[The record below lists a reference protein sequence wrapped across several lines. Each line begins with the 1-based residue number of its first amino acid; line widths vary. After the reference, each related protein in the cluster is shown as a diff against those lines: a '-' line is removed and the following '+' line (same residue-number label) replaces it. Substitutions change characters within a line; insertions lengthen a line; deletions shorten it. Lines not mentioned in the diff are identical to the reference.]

1 MPNNLP
7 DILQVCLD
15 YLNDSVLITEAEPF
29 DHPGPRIVW
38 ANKSFYESSGFT
50 PEEVIGKTPRILQ
63 GPETDQN
70 TLDRI
75 RVALQKWESI
85 KVEIINYRKDGTSF
99 WNEFEIVPIADDS
112 GWYTHWVSVQRDISH
127 HKEMEKQLIQ
137 LAFYDSLTGLPNRR
151 LLNDRLTQ
159 AIAVSKRSM
168 RYGALMCLDLD
179 YFKELNDTHGHN
191 VGDLLLIELSRR
203 LGGCVREVDT
213 VARFGGDE
221 FVVIA
226 GELSLEK
233 EEAEVKALV
242 IAEKILGSLSEVYNL
257 VMTDASGNPVTIEHH
272 GSCTIGVAMFR
283 SGEASQDSILKWAD
297 AAMYKAKGVGRGSVF
312 LHQP

>member
-1 MPNNLP
+1 MPINLP
-7 DILQVCLD
+7 HLLQTCLD
-15 YLNDSVLITEAEPF
+15 HLNDSILITEAEPF
-29 DHPGPRIVW
+29 DPPGPRIIW
-38 ANKSFYESSGFT
+38 ANKSFYESNGYT
-50 PEEVIGKTPRILQ
+50 PEEVIGRTPQILQ
-63 GPETDQN
+63 GPETDRN
-70 TLDRI
+70 TLDLLRASI
-75 RVALQKWESI
+75 EKWESI
-85 KVEIINYRKDGTSF
+85 KVELLNYRKDGTNF
-99 WNEFEIVPIADDS
+99 WNEFEIVPVADDS
-112 GWYTHWVSVQRDISH
+112 GCYTHWVSVQRDVSER
-127 HKEMEKQLIQ
+127 KKLEKQLFQ

-151 LLNDRLTQ
+151 LFNDRLTQ
-159 AIAVSKRSM
+159 AIALSKRGM

-233 EEAEVKALV
+233 EEAEAKALV
-242 IAEKILGSLSEVYNL
+242 IAQKILGSLSEIYNL
-257 VMTDASGNPVTIEHH
+257 VTTDASGNPVTIEHH

-297 AAMYKAKGVGRGSVF
+297 AAMYKAKKVVRGSVL

>member
-1 MPNNLP
+1 MPINLP
-7 DILQVCLD
+7 HLLQTCLNH
-15 YLNDSVLITEAEPF
+15 LNDSILITEAEPF
-29 DHPGPRIVW
+29 DPPGPRIVW
-38 ANKSFYESSGFT
+38 ANKYFYECHGFT
-50 PEEVIGKTPRILQ
+50 PEEVIGRTPRILQ
-63 GPETDQN
+63 GPETDRN
-70 TLDRI
+70 TLDRL
-75 RVALQKWESI
+75 RASLEKWESI
-85 KVEIINYRKDGTSF
+85 KVELLNYRKDGTSF
-99 WNEFEIVPIADDS
+99 WNEFEIVPVADDS
-112 GWYTHWVSVQRDISH
+112 GCYTHWISVQRDVSER
-127 HKEMEKQLIQ
+127 KKLEKQLFQ

-151 LLNDRLTQ
+151 LFNDRLTQ
-159 AIAVSKRSM
+159 AIALSKRGM

-179 YFKELNDTHGHN
+179 YFKELNDSHGHN

-233 EEAEVKALV
+233 EEAEAKALV
-242 IAEKILGSLSEVYNL
+242 IAEKILGSLSEIYNL
-257 VMTDASGNPVTIEHH
+257 VTTDASGNPVTIEHH

-283 SGEASQDSILKWAD
+283 SGEASPDSILKWAD
-297 AAMYKAKGVGRGSVF
+297 AAMYKAKKVVRGSVL

>member
-1 MPNNLP
+1 MPINLP
-7 DILQVCLD
+7 HLLQTCLD
-15 YLNDSVLITEAEPF
+15 HLNDSILITEAEPF
-29 DHPGPRIVW
+29 DPPGPRIIW
-38 ANKSFYESSGFT
+38 ANKSFYESNGYT
-50 PEEVIGKTPRILQ
+50 PEEVIGRTPQILQ
-63 GPETDQN
+63 GPETDRN
-70 TLDRI
+70 TLDRL
-75 RVALQKWESI
+75 RASVEKWESI
-85 KVEIINYRKDGTSF
+85 KVELLNYRKDGTNF
-99 WNEFEIVPIADDS
+99 WNEFEIVPVADDS
-112 GWYTHWVSVQRDISH
+112 GCYTHWVSVQRDVSER
-127 HKEMEKQLIQ
+127 KKLEKQLFQ

-151 LLNDRLTQ
+151 LFNDRLTQ
-159 AIAVSKRSM
+159 AIALSKRGM

-233 EEAEVKALV
+233 EEAEAKALV
-242 IAEKILGSLSEVYNL
+242 IAQKILGSLSEIYNL
-257 VMTDASGNPVTIEHH
+257 VTTDASGNPVTIEHH

-297 AAMYKAKGVGRGSVF
+297 AAMYKAKKVVRGSVL

>member
-1 MPNNLP
+1 MPINLP
-7 DILQVCLD
+7 HLLQTCLD
-15 YLNDSVLITEAEPF
+15 HLNDSILITEAEPF
-29 DHPGPRIVW
+29 DPPGPRIIW
-38 ANKSFYESSGFT
+38 ANKSFYESNGYT
-50 PEEVIGKTPRILQ
+50 PEEVIGRTPQILQ
-63 GPETDQN
+63 GPETDRN
-70 TLDRI
+70 TLDRL
-75 RVALQKWESI
+75 RASVEKWESI
-85 KVEIINYRKDGTSF
+85 KVELLNYRKDGTNF
-99 WNEFEIVPIADDS
+99 WNEFEIVPVADDS
-112 GWYTHWVSVQRDISH
+112 GCYTHWVSVQRDVSER
-127 HKEMEKQLIQ
+127 KKLEKQLFQ

-151 LLNDRLTQ
+151 LFNDRLTQ
-159 AIAVSKRSM
+159 AIALSKRGM

-179 YFKELNDTHGHN
+179 YFKELNDSHGHN

-233 EEAEVKALV
+233 EEAEAKALV
-242 IAEKILGSLSEVYNL
+242 IAQKILGSLSEIYNL
-257 VMTDASGNPVTIEHH
+257 VTTDASGNPVTIEHH

-297 AAMYKAKGVGRGSVF
+297 AAMYKAKKVVRGSVL

>member
-1 MPNNLP
+1 MILNLP
-7 DILQVCLD
+7 HLLQTCLD
-15 YLNDSVLITEAEPF
+15 RLNDSILITEAEPF
-29 DHPGPRIVW
+29 ANPGPRIVW
-38 ANKSFYESSGFT
+38 ANKSFYETHGFA

-63 GPETDQN
+63 GPDTDRN

-75 RVALQKWESI
+75 RVAMQKWESI
-85 KVEIINYRKDGTSF
+85 KVELLNYRKDGTSF
-99 WNEFEIVPIADDS
+99 WNEFEIVPVADDS
-112 GWYTHWVSVQRDISH
+112 GRYTHWVSVQRDVSER
-127 HKEMEKQLIQ
+127 KKLEKQLFQ
-137 LAFYDSLTGLPNRR
+137 LAFYDSLIGLPNRR

-159 AIAVSKRSM
+159 TIALSKRSM

-179 YFKELNDTHGHN
+179 HFKELNDTHGHN

-233 EEAEVKALV
+233 EEAEAKALV
-242 IAEKILGSLSEVYNL
+242 IAEKILASLSEIYNL
-257 VMTDASGNPVTIEHH
+257 VTTDASGNPVTIEHH

-283 SGEASQDSILKWAD
+283 SGDASQDSILKWAD
-297 AAMYKAKGVGRGSVF
+297 AAMYKAKELVRGSVF